1 VLIRSSILTA
11 AVLLWSAGSA
21 LPDTI
26 FFDDFNRANS
36 NTVGNGWQEVGG
48 NAGSISINNNQLLFS
63 ANEALTATE
72 GTQTLSTIGL
82 ANITLEYDW
91 QGASTDG
98 GETLKSYWSS
108 DGTNFTLLA
117 THALFPTAA
126 LSHATFNLGGT
137 AANQAD
143 ITLRFEFVGNDGND
157 AARIDNVSLTG
168 TAASVPGPL
177 AGAGLP
183 GLLAACGGLLA
194 LARRRRRQV

>member
-11 AVLLWSAGSA
+11 AVLLWSAGSVSA
-21 LPDTI
+21 ATI

-48 NAGSISINNNQLLFS
+48 NAGAISINNNQLLFS
-63 ANEALTATE
+63 ASDTLTATE
-72 GTQTLSTIGL
+72 GIQTLSTIGL

-98 GETLKSYWSS
+98 AETLKSYWSS
-108 DGTNFTLLA
+108 DGTNFTLLG

-143 ITLRFEFVGNDGND
+143 ITIRFEFVGNDGND

-168 TAASVPGPL
+168 AAAVPGPIV
-177 AGAGLP
+177 GAGVP
-183 GLLAACGGLLA
+183 GLIFASGALLA
-194 LARRRRRQV
+194 LARRRRKLVA